1 MNAMK
6 KVYVFFMLIVF
17 LCITV
22 LSENYTFVFKDV
34 QLFYTV
40 SNETSF
46 LVPDGFDVLCISGVD
61 SWELQKVYQNFPFKI
76 VSLDDFTQKSI
87 EAIDEG
93 VYKIIGTKEIL
104 FYNPQLSQWC
114 VTDEKNKD
122 KIQPSTQI
130 LLRNPKNS
138 VIALRARGS
147 WEVIYEMKSDGTF
160 NKNVQIK
167 GIPVG
172 PTNLYLVNEYLNLS
186 PVDYVESTKL
196 LSYTRVASMDD
207 FGIVAKEAIV
217 SQTYTMNLGKINF
230 QNTLMNVRISQ
241 NDILS
246 YEDRNVINFSLYS
259 NIPNYTKT
267 QIIRHIENTK
277 YNGLGIELPSGEVWI
292 HEEFDSESF
301 PIKLAYIEDTPVDDS
316 LKINLGES
324 WDVQYKIEKMSD
336 VEVKS
341 QNSRIVDF
349 LITVQNYS
357 KDRQIVNLSM
367 SSPNIEID
375 KMQIEGNYQNFKNNS
390 EKGKIDIIFDII
402 DEVRIRITIKTV
414 LKE

>member
-61 SWELQKVYQNFPFKI
+61 SWELQKVYQYFPFKI

-138 VIALRARGS
+138 VIALMAKGS
-147 WEVIYEMKSDGTF
+147 WKVIYEMKSDGTF

-341 QNSRIVDF
+341 RNSRIVDF